1 MLTVQIS
8 SDEDPYNTQHTHT
21 HTQKGV
27 VLNSVGEYYAMIT
40 NFGSRYSSVN
50 WMMMV
55 PVPELSLL
63 VVLILLRR
71 HNWVSPGTVQ

>member
-21 HTQKGV
+21 HTQQGV
-27 VLNSVGEYYAMIT
+27 VLNSAGEYYAMIT

-50 WMMMV
+50 WMMV
-55 PVPELSLL
+55 PLPVLILL

-71 HNWVSPGTVQ
+71 HSWVSPGTVQ

>member
-8 SDEDPYNTQHTHT
+8 SDEDPYNIQHTHT
-21 HTQKGV
+21 HTQQGV
-27 VLNSVGEYYAMIT
+27 VLNSAGEYYAMIT

-55 PVPELSLL
+55 PVPELILL

-71 HNWVSPGTVQ
+71 HSWVSPGTVQ